1 MAPKKRKDGE
11 FTSINIESLNIN
23 GISTVKMVL
32 FEDYVIET
40 MPDVIGL
47 QETKVNIMVIRLD
60 GCSESPA
67 RRRSHVNYST
77 IVLPDF
83 V

>member
-1 MAPKKRKDGE
+1 MLQIATFWDIY
-11 FTSINIESLNIN
+11 SISPPIYIYIERRTAIRVKSLL
-23 GISTVKMVL
+23 SDKH
-32 FEDYVIET
+32 
-40 MPDVIGL
+40 
-47 QETKVNIMVIRLD
+47 MVIRLD